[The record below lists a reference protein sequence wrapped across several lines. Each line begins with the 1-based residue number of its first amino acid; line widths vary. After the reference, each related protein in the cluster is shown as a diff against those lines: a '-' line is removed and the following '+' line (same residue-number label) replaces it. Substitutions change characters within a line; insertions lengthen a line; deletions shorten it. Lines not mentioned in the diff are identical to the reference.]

1 MKHRKRGRKL
11 GRTSSHRKA
20 LLRNLATALFE
31 HEQIQSTLPKC
42 KELRSFAEKLITLG
56 KRGDLNSRRQAA
68 KVIFGSNLHTRMKGK
83 HDVLRKL
90 FSEIGPRY
98 ADRNG
103 GYTRVVRSDIR
114 KGDGAQ
120 MAYIQLV

>member
-42 KELRSFAEKLITLG
+42 KELRSFAEKLITLA

-90 FSEIGPRY
+90 FSEIGPQY

>member
-31 HEQIQSTLPKC
+31 HEQIQST
-42 KELRSFAEKLITLG
+42 
-56 KRGDLNSRRQAA
+56 AA

-90 FSEIGPRY
+90 FNEIGPRY

>member
-42 KELRSFAEKLITLG
+42 KELRSFAEKLITLA

-90 FSEIGPRY
+90 FNEIGPRY

-103 GYTRVVRSDIR
+103 GYTLVVRSDIR